1 MNGYKN
7 RSTFLA
13 VLHLD
18 NTNQEVWKKAVEIGK
33 YYKGAKEYWKGIK
46 KRDPMSYSYPFHQVK
61 AVEQAIKNLL
71 QETEFKTEQDCRLSD
86 VCFQEVAEHFMP
98 ER

>member
-1 MNGYKN
+1 
-7 RSTFLA
+7 
-13 VLHLD
+13 
-18 NTNQEVWKKAVEIGK
+18 
-33 YYKGAKEYWKGIK
+33 
-46 KRDPMSYSYPFHQVK
+46 MSYSYPFHQVK

>member
-18 NTNQEVWKKAVEIGK
+18 NTNLEVWRKAVEIGRA
-33 YYKGAKEYWKGIK
+33 YKGAIEYWQGIK
-46 KRDPMSYSYPFHQVK
+46 ERDPMSYSYPFHQVK
-61 AVEQAIKNLL
+61 AVEQALKNLL
-71 QETEFKTEQDCRLSD
+71 SETGFNTEQDRRLSD

-98 ER
+98 EK